1 MKEEKKSVIIKS
13 INRKDEY
20 SLVKTTIS
28 GITYISVRKN
38 GNPILKCAPRE
49 FIKFKRL
56 ISENW

>member
-1 MKEEKKSVIIKS
+1 MKEEKKTVTIKS
-13 INRKDEY
+13 VNRKDEY

-38 GNPILKCAPRE
+38 GNPLLKCSPKE

-56 ISENW
+56 INANW